1 MALWGNN
8 DNLDS
13 AGTVT
18 LDYATGICTGS
29 NLEAIGA
36 GTSFGETGSI
46 QVGDVIRFG
55 DTTRYMGDAVVV
67 SIASTTQLTIG
78 STMGLS
84 GVAIAAT
91 TYTASQLPKSSVLH
105 QTYSETRSDVDSRV
119 YGIAS
124 GGVDTVSGT
133 AYETGAG
140 WVGVTTYNDN
150 EGNLRV
156 KKEILVAM
164 SGITTGNAPVY
175 GNPPV

>member
-67 SIASTTQLTIG
+67 SIAST
-78 STMGLS
+78 LS
-84 GVAIAAT
+84 LI
-91 TYTASQLPKSSVLH
+91 H
-105 QTYSETRSDVDSRV
+105 
-119 YGIAS
+119 I
-124 GGVDTVSGT
+124 
-133 AYETGAG
+133 
-140 WVGVTTYNDN
+140 
-150 EGNLRV
+150 
-156 KKEILVAM
+156 
-164 SGITTGNAPVY
+164 
-175 GNPPV
+175 